1 MTGTA
6 PSPSGAADPRPRAAE
21 RDGTVTIAGRRCTA
35 CRYPTAQDTGVC
47 PLCRG
52 PLEDAAFG
60 PDGEVF
66 ASTVLQ
72 VRVPGHRPP
81 TGVAYLV
88 LDDGPRILVHTPGD
102 RPLPPGARARLTSV
116 TGAGDLVARLQEDP
130 WT

>member
-1 MTGTA
+1 MT
-6 PSPSGAADPRPRAAE
+6 DPRPLAAE
-21 RDGTVTIAGRRCTA
+21 HDGAVTVAGRRCTA
-35 CRYPTAQDTGVC
+35 CRYPSAQDTGRC
-47 PLCRG
+47 PVCRG

-66 ASTVLQ
+66 ASTVLR

-81 TGVAYLV
+81 MGVAYLV

-102 RPLPPGARARLTSV
+102 RPLPPGARARLVSV
-116 TGAGDLVARLQEDP
+116 TDAGDVVAELEVAELQEDP